1 MMRELLRIENLAV
14 EIEGNRV
21 LQGLELHVGKGELH
35 VILGPNAVGK
45 STLLAAVMGLSHIH
59 VVEGR
64 VLFEG
69 RDITDLPP
77 NERARLGI
85 ALAFQIS
92 PELVGVKFKILVVEL
107 AKRFGTSEFA
117 DRLVDDLRLKHLLER
132 DAFRGFSGGERK
144 RAELLLTVLQRPKLA
159 LLDEPDSGVDLESLK
174 LMADAIN
181 FLVNEFG
188 SSVLLVT
195 HTGEILEELKAG
207 IGHVLLDGRI
217 AYSGKVE
224 KILEAVKEVG
234 FKEAVIRLMEGE

>member
-1 MMRELLRIENLAV
+1 M
-14 EIEGNRV
+14 
-21 LQGLELHVGKGELH
+21 
-35 VILGPNAVGK
+35 
-45 STLLAAVMGLSHIH
+45 
-59 VVEGR
+59 
-64 VLFEG
+64 
-69 RDITDLPP
+69 
-77 NERARLGI
+77 
-85 ALAFQIS
+85 S

-181 FLVNEFG
+181 FLVHGFG
-188 SSVLLVT
+188 SSVVLVT

-207 IGHVLLDGRI
+207 TGHVLLNGRI

>member
-85 ALAFQIS
+85 ALAFQMS
-92 PELVGVKFKILVVEL
+92 PELVGVKFKLLIDEL
-107 AKRFGTSEFA
+107 AKRFGTYDVA
-117 DRLVDDLRLKHLLER
+117 DRLVGD
-132 DAFRGFSGGERK
+132 
-144 RAELLLTVLQRPKLA
+144 
-159 LLDEPDSGVDLESLK
+159 
-174 LMADAIN
+174 
-181 FLVNEFG
+181 
-188 SSVLLVT
+188 
-195 HTGEILEELKAG
+195 
-207 IGHVLLDGRI
+207 
-217 AYSGKVE
+217 
-224 KILEAVKEVG
+224 
-234 FKEAVIRLMEGE
+234 